1 MALEFEW
8 SEAKRQKALAERK
21 LDFADAF
28 LFFDGRPV
36 IHQPTP
42 RDGEERW
49 KSTAQISGRFFTIV
63 WMWRDDVKR
72 IISMRRSHEQE
83 ERRFRET
90 YGS

>member
-1 MALEFEW
+1 VDFEW
-8 SEAKRQKALAERK
+8 DDAKREETIAKRN

-49 KSTAQISGRFFTIV
+49 KSTASFDGKFFTLV
-63 WMWRDDVKR
+63 WTWRTAAIRV
-72 IISMRRSHEQE
+72 ISMRRSHAQE
-83 ERRFRET
+83 ERRHRSLFP
-90 YGS
+90 G